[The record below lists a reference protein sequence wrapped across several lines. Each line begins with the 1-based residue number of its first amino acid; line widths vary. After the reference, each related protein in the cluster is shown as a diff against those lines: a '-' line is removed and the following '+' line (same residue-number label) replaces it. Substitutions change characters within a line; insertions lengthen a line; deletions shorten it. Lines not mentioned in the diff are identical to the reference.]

1 MQTPDDECP
10 CAEQQ
15 YLINE
20 LNAQNAWRV
29 FRILAEFVEGFE
41 EMTLHP
47 PAVTIFGSARTAP
60 GDPMYQLA
68 EDLGRRFA
76 NRGYAVLTG
85 GGPGIMEA
93 ANKGAHEAGGTSIGL
108 NIELPHEQKP
118 NPYANVQVSFRY
130 FFVRKFMLVKYAQAF
145 VILPGGFGTFDE
157 FFESLMLIQ
166 TQKIRPFPVVLVNS
180 AYWQGLVDW
189 IREFPLA
196 QGKISPEDP
205 GLFTV
210 LDDPEE
216 IIDYVTQWRPP
227 TENI

>member
-1 MQTPDDECP
+1 MQAPSDECP
-10 CAEQQ
+10 CAQQQ
-15 YLINE
+15 YVINE
-20 LNAQNAWRV
+20 LNAENAWRV

-47 PAVTIFGSARTAP
+47 PAVTIFGSARTASD
-60 GDPMYQLA
+60 DPMYQLA
-68 EDLGRRFA
+68 ENLGRRFA
-76 NRGYAVLTG
+76 QRGYAVLTG

-145 VILPGGFGTFDE
+145 VILPGGYGTLDE

-166 TQKIRPFPVVLVNS
+166 TQKIRPFPVVLVNRE
-180 AYWQGLVDW
+180 YWSGLIEW
-189 IREFPLA
+189 IHNFPLA
-196 QGKISPEDP
+196 QGKISAEDP
-205 GLFTV
+205 DRFVV
-210 LDDPEE
+210 LDEPEE
-216 IIDYVTQWRPP
+216 IVEYVAQWQAP
-227 TENI
+227 EGIA